1 MMKTRTAVLIL
12 TVFVGLALVASYTIF
27 ATLQRGVSG
36 DTTRYTATFGNVL
49 GLRVGDDVR
58 MAGIRIG
65 RVDAIEL
72 DADRR
77 AEVVLRVQAQHR
89 LTSTTRAL
97 IRYQNLIGQRY
108 IALAAGS
115 EAGERL
121 APDGR
126 IPYENT
132 ESSFDVSTVLAGFEP
147 LFATLQPDDINS
159 LSHTLVQALQG
170 DGVSMSA
177 LITQAAQLAGTFRDR
192 DEILGQVITN
202 LGGVVEGLAH
212 RSTELETLIT
222 QTRTLT
228 VELYEQGTTLATAVE
243 QASGSTARLAGLI
256 ARIKPG
262 LAQAQQSAN
271 EGVRLLLGNGE
282 RLDITAAELP
292 FVLAGLAR
300 ISGNGTYINSY
311 VCGLDVSLWGVVLP
325 PGTLSQVGGTAHSE
339 VCR

>member
-12 TVFVGLALVASYTIF
+12 AVFVGLALVATYTIF
-27 ATLQRGVSG
+27 STLQRGVSG

-58 MAGIRIG
+58 MAGIRVG

-77 AEVVLRVQAQHR
+77 ASVVLRVQARHR
-89 LTSTTRAL
+89 LTTTTKAL
-97 IRYQNLIGQRY
+97 VRYQNLIGQRY
-108 IALAAGS
+108 IALAAG
-115 EAGERL
+115 
-121 APDGR
+121 DGPGQQLPPEGA

-159 LSHTLVQALQG
+159 LSHTLIQALQG
-170 DGVSMSA
+170 DGVSLSA
-177 LITQAAQLAGTFRDR
+177 LVTQAAQLAGTFRDR

-202 LGGVVEGLAH
+202 LGGVVAGLAH
-212 RSTELETLIT
+212 RSNELETLIT
-222 QTRTLT
+222 QSRTLT
-228 VELYEQGTTLATAVE
+228 VELYEQGMTLSTAVE
-243 QASGSTARLAGLI
+243 RASGSTAQLADLV
-256 ARIKPG
+256 ARIEPG
-262 LAQAQQSAN
+262 LARAQQSAN
-271 EGVRLLLGNGE
+271 DGVRLLLGNGE

-300 ISGNGTYINSY
+300 VSGNGAYISSY
-311 VCGLDVSLWGVVLP
+311 VCSLDVSLWGVVLP
-325 PGTLSQVGGTAHSE
+325 PGMLSQVGGTAHSE